1 MTPPADQHLSKRESQ
16 AMEVIYRLGKATAA
30 EVQAELADSPNY
42 SAVRSLLG
50 VLVEKGLLKY
60 SRDQRRYV
68 YEPAKP
74 AARVRKQ
81 ALGRLITTFFDG
93 STRNLVASLLDPK
106 EASLSAE
113 DVAALRQLLDD
124 HPKP

>member
-1 MTPPADQHLSKRESQ
+1 MAVPADQHLSKRESQ
-16 AMEVIYRLGKATAA
+16 AMEIIYRLGKATAA
-30 EVQAELADSPNY
+30 EVQEQLADGPNY

-50 VLVEKGLLKY
+50 ILVEKGLLKY

-74 AARVRKQ
+74 ATRVRKQ
-81 ALGRLITTFFDG
+81 ALTRLIATFFDG
-93 STRNLVASLLDPK
+93 SPRNLVASLLDPK

-113 DVAALRQLLDD
+113 DITALRQLLDE